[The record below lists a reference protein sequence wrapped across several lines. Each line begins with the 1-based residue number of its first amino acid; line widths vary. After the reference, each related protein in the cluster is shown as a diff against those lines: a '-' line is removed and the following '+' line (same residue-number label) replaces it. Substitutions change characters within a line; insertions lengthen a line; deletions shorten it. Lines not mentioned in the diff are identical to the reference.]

1 MRTWI
6 SETQRA
12 ILAANSGGES
22 YRKMAIRLGLPE
34 HKGTWLC
41 DVARGKSEP
50 TRKLARMFGIEP
62 EQDDDIVKFAARMT
76 RAQRDEL
83 QAAIDA
89 SGMTRLEW
97 LQAAAAETMARDIL
111 QEILRWCNAYPLGV
125 FPEPDFKHVRELLA
139 AGGISLDSV
148 SASNMRHVL
157 EGIAEIAKR
166 GIE

>member
-34 HKGTWLC
+34 HKGAWLC

-62 EQDDDIVKFAARMT
+62 EQDDDIVKFAVRMT

-83 QAAIDA
+83 QAVIDTT
-89 SGMTRLEW
+89 GMSRLEW
-97 LQAAAAETMARDIL
+97 LQAAAELRAQDAL
-111 QEILRWCNAYPLGV
+111 WQILRWYNAYPLNV
-125 FPEPDFKHVRELLA
+125 FPEPDFKQVRELLA
-139 AGGISLDSV
+139 TGGISLDSV